1 MRMVCQIALLLS
13 VVMIVSFDAS
23 VSGEYNL
30 TKDDVGPFL
39 LGVAMGEASSDES
52 SPVETRG
59 SKKEKKT
66 RRMTINH
73 RTIQKKRIK
82 LILLRFQGQLIPVKP
97 S

>member
-1 MRMVCQIALLLS
+1 MRMVCHIALLLS

-59 SKKEKKT
+59 SKKKKKNKKNGNKSSNDSKEKNKANAAT
-66 RRMTINH
+66 FP
-73 RTIQKKRIK
+73 RTTY
-82 LILLRFQGQLIPVKP
+82 
-97 S
+97 SS

>member
-39 LGVAMGEASSDES
+39 LGVAMGESSSDES

-59 SKKEKKT
+59 SKKKKKNKKNGNKSSNDLKEKNKANT
-66 RRMTINH
+66 ATFP
-73 RTIQKKRIK
+73 RTTY
-82 LILLRFQGQLIPVKP
+82 
-97 S
+97 SS